1 MSDIIDNITVMFRTP
16 IMEMFDKH
24 ELKRY
29 DTEGMSRFYMK
40 CKIKD
45 ISDDYMTGLRDI
57 LRLQYK
63 LPIKY
68 LKPVPG
74 VFHYVA
80 QKSLIIG
87 NEKDIN
93 HASVVVEPINCDFV
107 NAIQY
112 TPINQSIPVG
122 TIVTINE
129 SIPFDTL
136 KDGSEP
142 ERKNLWSSNFRTIDD
157 IENVIKNN
165 ITDKQCKRLK
175 PWIMNCHIGAVD
187 IGSQITGKFVVSM
200 ADTNIIK
207 SLALFSFKRS
217 DEDKEF
223 VIWNWN
229 AFNITPR
236 TILTLLSEHKELG
249 ECGKKLVAE
258 MLKKYPEDIKEYEE

>member
-1 MSDIIDNITVMFRTP
+1 MTNVVDSISVLYRTP
-16 IMEMFDKH
+16 IMNMFTKEELDMFDADGFS
-24 ELKRY
+24 RY
-29 DTEGMSRFYMK
+29 YMK

-45 ISDDYMTGLRDI
+45 VNDEYMTGLRDI

-74 VFHYVA
+74 VFHYVS

-107 NAIQY
+107 NCIQY

-129 SIPFDTL
+129 SIPYDTFP
-136 KDGSEP
+136 DGSEP
-142 ERKNLWSSNFRTIDD
+142 ERKFLWSSNLRTIDD
-157 IENVIKNN
+157 IENVIKSN
-165 ITDKQCKRLK
+165 TKDKQCKRVE
-175 PWIMNCHIGAVD
+175 PWIKCCHYGAVD
-187 IGSQITGKFVVSM
+187 IGSQITGKFVVSN
-200 ADTNIIK
+200 ADVNIIK
-207 SLALFSFKRS
+207 SLALFGFKRS

-236 TILTLLSEHKELG
+236 TILTLLNEHKELG
-249 ECGKKLVAE
+249 ECGKKLVEE
-258 MLKKYPEDIKEYEE
+258 MLKKYPEDVKEYKE